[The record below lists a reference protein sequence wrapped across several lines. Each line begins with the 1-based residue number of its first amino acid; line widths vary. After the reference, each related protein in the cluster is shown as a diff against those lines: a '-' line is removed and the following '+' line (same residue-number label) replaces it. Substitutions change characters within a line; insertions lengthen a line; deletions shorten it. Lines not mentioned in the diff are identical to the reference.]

1 MKRLFFISM
10 LFSLGVACSQDDSL
24 TATVDPVPEGGRNAN
39 PYAVTVEEALANLE
53 GVLAQIDGE
62 TRAGGMRRAVSVDR
76 VKAADV
82 YDLTRSEA
90 ALDVEDLQNM
100 LMEM

>member
-10 LFSLGVACSQDDSL
+10 LFLLGVACSQEDSL
-24 TATVDPVPEGGRNAN
+24 TA
-39 PYAVTVEEALANLE
+39 TVEEALANLE

-82 YDLTRSEA
+82 CDLTRSEA